1 MKNGCI
7 PEILRCFGRSFRRAL
22 PAFLGGEYL
31 SFWSGHGEKSFYL
44 HKKLWTF
51 TAFYGII

>member
-22 PAFLGGEYL
+22 PAFLGGRVFVVL
-31 SFWSGHGEKSFYL
+31 VGAWRKIFLF
-44 HKKLWTF
+44 
-51 TAFYGII
+51 A